1 MPPTSSLIHSLE
13 QASSTIQ
20 GVSLRVESLRSAL
33 ASTKH
38 DLARDQEELGRLA
51 LVLDNH
57 AAATEAGQ
65 PVEGNQLRLISGALA
80 AIAQRLTKSSDALRD
95 DVIAG
100 I

>member
-1 MPPTSSLIHSLE
+1 MTTLTNSLD
-13 QASSTIQ
+13 QASSTIHDAGRRIQ
-20 GVSLRVESLRSAL
+20 SLQATLDG
-33 ASTKH
+33 TKE
-38 DLARDQEELGRLA
+38 DLTKTQEELTHLA
-51 LVLDNH
+51 LGLDTY

-80 AIAQRLTKSSDALRD
+80 AAAQSLTKASDALRD